1 MVSGYNPYYNPYANQ
16 FQNNYQPTVQQ
27 QMIPQQQVVKVNGE
41 NGARAYA
48 MGANSSALLLD
59 ECGTIVWLA
68 TTDGASYKTVTPYD
82 ISPHQVAKQPDFST
96 LESRIQ
102 RLEEIINEQS
112 TTITENSSA
121 TKRRSNGKPIGSNDS
136 EN

>member
-41 NGARAYA
+41 NGARAFQ
-48 MGANSSALLLD
+48 MSANSSALLLD

-68 TTDGASYKTVTPYD
+68 TTDGAGYKTVSPYD
-82 ISPHQVAKQPDFST
+82 IAPHQMAKQPDFST
-96 LESRIQ
+96 LETRISK
-102 RLEEIINEQS
+102 LEEIVNATGS
-112 TTITENSSA
+112 SDSSA
-121 TKRRSNGKPIGSNDS
+121 IKRRSGNKSDASSNATD
-136 EN
+136 